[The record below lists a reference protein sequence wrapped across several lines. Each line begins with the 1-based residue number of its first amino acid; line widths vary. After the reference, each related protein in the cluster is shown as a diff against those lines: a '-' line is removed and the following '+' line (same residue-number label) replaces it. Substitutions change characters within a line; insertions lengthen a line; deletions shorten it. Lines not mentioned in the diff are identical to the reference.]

1 MANEAP
7 KIGLDNVVIA
17 KVLSDTAEGI
27 TFGEV
32 LALKGAVNATVNPN
46 SDVAVDFADN
56 GPFFSASNRGNTEL
70 SLEMID
76 VDVDV
81 LAQLLGQRKV
91 NGITVETPLDQ
102 SSDYALGFR
111 VWLAGKDANG
121 NNRYQYFWY
130 AKGKFSVP
138 ETGGETKTESLN
150 FGHISVTAQFVQTQ
164 FVPNGQEAGTICT
177 HIRTDDPTVPASV
190 KANWFNAPVVQTA
203 TDSSKLTATAS
214 IGSNNKVTIVGAKV
228 SGASFVFAPASAK
241 LGETILITDSS
252 GNLVAGTLE
261 VSATASAS
269 PTIVFTPSAE
279 AETPTAIAITS
290 GLKDSFGVGCTP
302 MSDSDLSS

>member
-1 MANEAP
+1 MNEAP

-17 KVLSDTAEGI
+17 KVLSDSAEGI
-27 TFGEV
+27 SFGDV
-32 LALKGAVNATVNPN
+32 IPLKGAVNATVNPN

-70 SLEMID
+70 NLEMID

-111 VWLAGKDANG
+111 VWLAGKDGNG

-138 ETGGETKTESLN
+138 ETGGETKTDSLN

-164 FVPNGQEAGTICT
+164 YVPNGQETGTICT
-177 HIRTDDPTVPASV
+177 HIRTDDPSVPASV
-190 KANWFNAPVVQTA
+190 KANWFNAPVVE
-203 TDSSKLTATAS
+203 TAS
-214 IGSNNKVTIVGAKV
+214 DPSELTVAISYANSKVTFTGSKE
-228 SGASFVFAPASAK
+228 SGASFVFAKGSVIDGQTIGVLDANGD
-241 LGETILITDSS
+241 LVEGEYA
-252 GNLVAGTLE
+252 VGT
-261 VSATASAS
+261 TASAS

-279 AETPTAIAITS
+279 AETPASAFVTN
-290 GLKDSFGVGCTP
+290 GLKDSFGVGATP
-302 MSDSDLSS
+302 VIDTSL

>member
-1 MANEAP
+1 MNEAP

-17 KVLSDTAEGI
+17 KVLSDTADGI
-27 TFGEV
+27 SFGEV
-32 LALKGAVNATVNPN
+32 KALKGAVNATVNPN

-70 SLEMID
+70 NLEMID

-81 LAQLLGQRKV
+81 LAEMLGQRKV

-138 ETGGETKTESLN
+138 ETGGETKTDSLN

-164 FVPNGQEAGTICT
+164 YVPNGQETGTICT
-177 HIRTDDPTVPASV
+177 HIRTDDPSVPASV

-203 TDSSKLTATAS
+203 SDPSELTVAISYANS
-214 IGSNNKVTIVGAKV
+214 KVTFTGSKE
-228 SGASFVFAPASAK
+228 SGASFVFAKGSCIDGQTIGVLDSNGALVK
-241 LGETILITDSS
+241 GEYT
-252 GNLVAGTLE
+252 VGT
-261 VSATASAS
+261 TASTS
-269 PTIVFTPSAE
+269 PTIVFTPSAD
-279 AETPTAIAITS
+279 AGTPASAFVTS
-290 GLKDSFGVGCTP
+290 GLKDSFGVGATP
-302 MSDSDLSS
+302 VIDTSL

>member
-1 MANEAP
+1 MNEAP

-17 KVLSDTAEGI
+17 KVLSDSSEGI
-27 TFGEV
+27 SFGDV
-32 LALKGAVNATVNPN
+32 IALKGAVNATVNPN

-70 SLEMID
+70 NLEMID

-111 VWLAGKDANG
+111 VWLAGKDGSG

-138 ETGGETKTESLN
+138 ETGGETKTDSLN

-164 FVPNGQEAGTICT
+164 FVPNGQETGTICT
-177 HIRTDDPTVPASV
+177 HIRTDDPSVPASV

-203 TDSSKLTATAS
+203 SDDSELTVTVAYANS
-214 IGSNNKVTIVGAKV
+214 KVTFTGAKD
-228 SGASFVFAPASAK
+228 SGASFVFAKGSVIDGQTIGVLDANGD
-241 LGETILITDSS
+241 LVVGEYT
-252 GNLVAGTLE
+252 VGT
-261 VSATASAS
+261 TASAS
-269 PTIVFTPSAE
+269 PTIVFTPSAD
-279 AETPTAIAITS
+279 AETPASAFVTS
-290 GLKDSFGVGCTP
+290 GLKDSFGVGATP
-302 MSDSDLSS
+302 VIDTSL

>member
-17 KVLSDTAEGI
+17 KVLSDTADGI
-27 TFGEV
+27 TYGPV
-32 LALKGAVNATVNPN
+32 RALKGAVNATVNPN

-76 VDVDV
+76 VDVDI
-81 LAQLLGQRKV
+81 LAEMLGQKKV

-102 SSDYALGFR
+102 SSDYAIGFR

-138 ETGGETKTESLN
+138 ETGGETKTDSLN

-164 FVPNGQEAGTICT
+164 YVPQGQDSGTICT
-177 HIRTDDPTVPASV
+177 HIRTDDATVPASV
-190 KANWFNAPVVQTA
+190 KANWFNAPVVETV
-203 TDSSKLTATAS
+203 TDTSALTVSAS
-214 IGSNNKVTIVGAKV
+214 VSGSNVVLTGAKA
-228 SGASFVFAPASAK
+228 SGASIVFAPASAK
-241 LGETILITDSS
+241 LGETIIIVDADGSAV
-252 GNLVAGTLE
+252 NGTLE
-261 VSATASAS
+261 VSSDNATITFTPASGAESASAV
-269 PTIVFTPSAE
+269 TV
-279 AETPTAIAITS
+279 TS
-290 GLKDSFGVGCTP
+290 GLKDNYGVGATP
-302 MSDSDLSS
+302 MTDTSL

>member
-1 MANEAP
+1 MNEAP

-17 KVLSDTAEGI
+17 KVLSDSAEGI
-27 TFGEV
+27 SFGEV
-32 LALKGAVNATVNPN
+32 IPLKGAVNATVNPN

-70 SLEMID
+70 NLEMID

-111 VWLAGKDANG
+111 VWLAGKDASG

-138 ETGGETKTESLN
+138 ETGGETKTDSLN

-164 FVPNGQEAGTICT
+164 FVPAGQETGTICT
-177 HIRTDDPTVPASV
+177 HIRTDDPSVPASV
-190 KANWFNAPVVQTA
+190 KANWFNAPVVQTVSD
-203 TDSSKLTATAS
+203 DSELTVSVAYANS
-214 IGSNNKVTIVGAKV
+214 KVTFTGAKD
-228 SGASFVFAPASAK
+228 SGASFVFAKGSVIDGQTIGVLDSNGA
-241 LGETILITDSS
+241 LVEGEYT
-252 GNLVAGTLE
+252 VGT
-261 VSATASAS
+261 TASTS
-269 PTIVFTPSAE
+269 PTIVFTPSAD
-279 AETPTAIAITS
+279 AETPASAFVTN
-290 GLKDSFGVGCTP
+290 GLKDSFGVGATP
-302 MSDSDLSS
+302 LIDTSL

>member
-7 KIGLDNVVIA
+7 KIGLDNVVVA
-17 KVLSDTAEGI
+17 KVLSDDVNGI
-27 TFGEV
+27 TFGDV
-32 LALKGAVNATVNPN
+32 IPLKGAVNATVNPN

-70 SLEMID
+70 TLEMID

-81 LAQLLGQRKV
+81 LAALLGQRKV

-102 SSDYALGFR
+102 SSDYAIGFR

-138 ETGGETKTESLN
+138 ETGGETKTDTLN

-164 FVPNGQEAGTICT
+164 FVPAGQETGTICT
-177 HIRTDDPTVPASV
+177 HIRTDDPSVPASV
-190 KANWFNAPVVQTA
+190 KSNWFNAPVVSVA
-203 TDSSKLTATAS
+203 TDDSELTVTAS
-214 IGSNNKVTIVGAKV
+214 MGANNVITFTGAKD
-228 SGASFVFAPASAK
+228 SGASFVFGAGSAI
-241 LGETILITDSS
+241 LGQTILVLDANGDMVDGS
-252 GNLVAGTLE
+252 LE
-261 VSATASAS
+261 VGTTASAS
-269 PTIVFTPSAE
+269 PTITFTPDAE
-279 AETPTAIAITS
+279 AETPTSVVVTA
-290 GLKDSFGVGCTP
+290 GLKDSFGVGATP
-302 MSDSDLSS
+302 MTDTSL

>member
-1 MANEAP
+1 MNEAP

-17 KVLSDTAEGI
+17 KVLSDSSEGI
-27 TFGEV
+27 SFGEV
-32 LALKGAVNATVNPN
+32 IALKGAVNATVNPN

-70 SLEMID
+70 NLEMID

-111 VWLAGKDANG
+111 VWLAGKDGSG

-138 ETGGETKTESLN
+138 ETGGETKTDSLN

-164 FVPNGQEAGTICT
+164 YVPAGQETGTICT

-203 TDSSKLTATAS
+203 SDDSELTVTVAY
-214 IGSNNKVTIVGAKV
+214 SNSKVTFTGAKD
-228 SGASFVFAPASAK
+228 SGASFVFAKGSVIDGQTIGVLDSNGA
-241 LGETILITDSS
+241 LVEGEYA
-252 GNLVAGTLE
+252 VGT
-261 VSATASAS
+261 TASTS
-269 PTIVFTPSAE
+269 PTIVFTPSAD
-279 AETPTAIAITS
+279 AETPATAFVTN
-290 GLKDSFGVGCTP
+290 GLKDSFGVGATP
-302 MSDSDLSS
+302 VIDTSL

>member
-1 MANEAP
+1 MNEAP

-17 KVLSDTAEGI
+17 KVLSDSAEGI
-27 TFGEV
+27 SFGEV
-32 LALKGAVNATVNPN
+32 IPLKGAVNATVNPN

-70 SLEMID
+70 NLEMID

-91 NGITVETPLDQ
+91 NGITIETPLDQ

-111 VWLAGKDANG
+111 VWLAGKDGSG

-138 ETGGETKTESLN
+138 ETGGETKTDSLN

-164 FVPNGQEAGTICT
+164 YVPNGQETGTICT
-177 HIRTDDPTVPASV
+177 HIRTDDPSVPASV
-190 KANWFNAPVVQTA
+190 KANWFNAPVVETA
-203 TDSSKLTATAS
+203 SDSSELTVAISYANS
-214 IGSNNKVTIVGAKV
+214 KVTFTGSKE
-228 SGASFVFAPASAK
+228 SGASFVFAKGSVIDGQTIGVLDANGD
-241 LGETILITDSS
+241 LVVGEYA
-252 GNLVAGTLE
+252 VGT
-261 VSATASAS
+261 TASAS
-269 PTIVFTPSAE
+269 PTIVFTPDAE
-279 AETPTAIAITS
+279 AETPASAFVTN
-290 GLKDSFGVGCTP
+290 GLKDSFGVGATP
-302 MSDSDLSS
+302 VIDTSL

>member
-1 MANEAP
+1 MNEAP

-17 KVLSDTAEGI
+17 KVLSDSADGI
-27 TFGEV
+27 SFGEV
-32 LALKGAVNATVNPN
+32 IALKGAVNATVNPN

-70 SLEMID
+70 NLEMID

-111 VWLAGKDANG
+111 VWLAGKDGSG

-138 ETGGETKTESLN
+138 ETGGETKTDSLN

-164 FVPNGQEAGTICT
+164 FVPNGQETGTICT

-203 TDSSKLTATAS
+203 SDNSELTVTIAYANS
-214 IGSNNKVTIVGAKV
+214 KVTFTGAKD
-228 SGASFVFAPASAK
+228 SGASFVFAKGSVIDGQTIGVLDSNGA
-241 LGETILITDSS
+241 LVEGEYA
-252 GNLVAGTLE
+252 VGT
-261 VSATASAS
+261 TASAS
-269 PTIVFTPSAE
+269 PTIVFTPDAE
-279 AETPTAIAITS
+279 AETPATAFVTN
-290 GLKDSFGVGCTP
+290 GLKDSFGVGATP
-302 MSDSDLSS
+302 VIDTSL

>member
-1 MANEAP
+1 MNEAP

-27 TFGEV
+27 SFDTV
-32 LALKGAVNATVNPN
+32 IPLKGAVNATVNPN

-70 SLEMID
+70 NLEMID

-111 VWLAGKDANG
+111 VWLAGKDGSG

-138 ETGGETKTESLN
+138 ETGGETKTDSLN

-164 FVPNGQEAGTICT
+164 FVPNGQETGTICT
-177 HIRTDDPTVPASV
+177 HIRTDDPSVPASV

-203 TDSSKLTATAS
+203 SDDSELTVTVAY
-214 IGSNNKVTIVGAKV
+214 SNSKVTFTGAKD
-228 SGASFVFAPASAK
+228 SGASFVFAKGSCIDGQTIGVLDANGD
-241 LGETILITDSS
+241 LVEGEYA
-252 GNLVAGTLE
+252 VGT
-261 VSATASAS
+261 TASAS

-279 AETPTAIAITS
+279 AETPATAFVTN
-290 GLKDSFGVGCTP
+290 GLKDSFGVGATP
-302 MSDSDLSS
+302 MIDTSL

>member
-1 MANEAP
+1 MNEAP

-17 KVLSDTAEGI
+17 KVLSDSSEGI
-27 TFGEV
+27 SFGDV
-32 LALKGAVNATVNPN
+32 IALKGAVNATVNPN

-70 SLEMID
+70 NLEMID

-111 VWLAGKDANG
+111 VWLAGKDGSG

-138 ETGGETKTESLN
+138 ETGGETKTDSLN

-164 FVPNGQEAGTICT
+164 YVPAGQETGTICT
-177 HIRTDDPTVPASV
+177 HIRTDDPSVPTSV
-190 KANWFNAPVVQTA
+190 KENWFNAPVVQTA
-203 TDSSKLTATAS
+203 SDNSELTVTAS
-214 IGSNNKVTIVGAKV
+214 YANSKVTFTGAKE
-228 SGASFVFAPASAK
+228 SGASFVFAKGSCIDGQTIGVLDANGD
-241 LGETILITDSS
+241 LVVGEYA
-252 GNLVAGTLE
+252 VGT
-261 VSATASAS
+261 TASAS
-269 PTIVFTPSAE
+269 PTIVFTPSAD
-279 AETPTAIAITS
+279 AETPASAFVTS
-290 GLKDSFGVGCTP
+290 GLKDSFGVGATP
-302 MSDSDLSS
+302 VIDTSL

>member
-27 TFGEV
+27 TYGPV
-32 LALKGAVNATVNPN
+32 RALKGAVNATVNPN

-76 VDVDV
+76 VDVDI
-81 LAQLLGQRKV
+81 LAEMLGQKKV

-102 SSDYALGFR
+102 SSDYAIGFR

-138 ETGGETKTESLN
+138 ETGGETKTDSLN

-164 FVPNGQEAGTICT
+164 YVPAGQDSGTICT
-177 HIRTDDPTVPASV
+177 HIRTDDATVPASV
-190 KANWFNAPVVQTA
+190 KANWFNAPVVETV
-203 TDSSKLTATAS
+203 TDTSALTVSAS
-214 IGSNNKVTIVGAKV
+214 VSGSNVVLTGAKA
-228 SGASFVFAPASAK
+228 SGASIVFAPVSAK
-241 LGETILITDSS
+241 LGETIIIVDAD
-252 GNLVAGTLE
+252 GNAVDGTLE
-261 VSATASAS
+261 VSSDTATITFTPASGAESASAV
-269 PTIVFTPSAE
+269 TV
-279 AETPTAIAITS
+279 TS
-290 GLKDSFGVGCTP
+290 GLKDNYGVGATP
-302 MSDSDLSS
+302 MTDTSL

>member
-1 MANEAP
+1 MNEAP

-17 KVLSDTAEGI
+17 KVLSDSSEGI
-27 TFGEV
+27 SFGDV
-32 LALKGAVNATVNPN
+32 IALKGAVNATVNPN

-70 SLEMID
+70 NLEMID

-111 VWLAGKDANG
+111 VWLAGKDGSG

-138 ETGGETKTESLN
+138 ETGGETKTDSLN

-164 FVPNGQEAGTICT
+164 YVPNGQETGTICT
-177 HIRTDDPTVPASV
+177 HIRTDDPSVPASV
-190 KANWFNAPVVQTA
+190 KANWFNAPVVE
-203 TDSSKLTATAS
+203 TAS
-214 IGSNNKVTIVGAKV
+214 DPSELTVAISYANSKVTFTGSKE
-228 SGASFVFAPASAK
+228 SGASFVFAKGSVIDGQTIGVLDANGD
-241 LGETILITDSS
+241 LVEGEYA
-252 GNLVAGTLE
+252 VGT
-261 VSATASAS
+261 TASAS

-279 AETPTAIAITS
+279 AETPASAFVTN
-290 GLKDSFGVGCTP
+290 GLKDSFGVGATP
-302 MSDSDLSS
+302 VIDTSL

>member
-1 MANEAP
+1 MNEAP

-17 KVLSDTAEGI
+17 KVLSDTADGI
-27 TFGEV
+27 SFGEV
-32 LALKGAVNATVNPN
+32 KALKGAVNATVNPN

-70 SLEMID
+70 NLEMID

-81 LAQLLGQRKV
+81 LAEMLGQRKV

-138 ETGGETKTESLN
+138 ETGGETKTDSLN

-164 FVPNGQEAGTICT
+164 FVPNGQETGTICT
-177 HIRTDDPTVPASV
+177 HIRTDDPSVPASV
-190 KANWFNAPVVQTA
+190 KANWFNVPVVQTA
-203 TDSSKLTATAS
+203 SDNSELTVTVAYANS
-214 IGSNNKVTIVGAKV
+214 KVTFTGAKD
-228 SGASFVFAPASAK
+228 SGASFVFAKGSVIDGQTIGVLDSNGALVK
-241 LGETILITDSS
+241 GEY
-252 GNLVAGTLE
+252 A
-261 VSATASAS
+261 VSTTASAS
-269 PTIVFTPSAE
+269 PKIVFTPSAD
-279 AETPTAIAITS
+279 AGTPASAFVTN
-290 GLKDSFGVGCTP
+290 GLKDSFGVGATP
-302 MSDSDLSS
+302 VIDTSL

>member
-1 MANEAP
+1 MNEAP

-17 KVLSDTAEGI
+17 KVLSDSADGI
-27 TFGEV
+27 SFGEV
-32 LALKGAVNATVNPN
+32 IALKGAVNATVNPN

-70 SLEMID
+70 NLEMID

-111 VWLAGKDANG
+111 VWLAGKDGSG

-138 ETGGETKTESLN
+138 ETGGETKTDSLN

-164 FVPNGQEAGTICT
+164 YVPAGQETGTICT
-177 HIRTDDPTVPASV
+177 HIRTDDPSVPSSV
-190 KANWFNAPVVQTA
+190 KANWFNAPVVE
-203 TDSSKLTATAS
+203 TAS
-214 IGSNNKVTIVGAKV
+214 DPSELTVTIAYSNSKVTFTGSKE
-228 SGASFVFAPASAK
+228 SGASFIFAKGSVIDGQTIGVLDANGD
-241 LGETILITDSS
+241 LVEGEYA
-252 GNLVAGTLE
+252 VGT
-261 VSATASAS
+261 TASAS
-269 PTIVFTPSAE
+269 PTIVFTPDAE
-279 AETPTAIAITS
+279 AETPATAFVTN
-290 GLKDSFGVGCTP
+290 GLKDSFGVGATP
-302 MSDSDLSS
+302 VIDTSL

>member
-1 MANEAP
+1 MNEAP

-17 KVLSDTAEGI
+17 KVLSDSADGI
-27 TFGEV
+27 SFGEV
-32 LALKGAVNATVNPN
+32 IALKGAVNATVNPN

-70 SLEMID
+70 NLEMID

-111 VWLAGKDANG
+111 VWLAGKDGSG

-138 ETGGETKTESLN
+138 ETGGETKTDSLN

-164 FVPNGQEAGTICT
+164 FVPNGQETGTICT

-203 TDSSKLTATAS
+203 SDNSELTVTIAYANS
-214 IGSNNKVTIVGAKV
+214 KVTFTGAKD
-228 SGASFVFAPASAK
+228 SGASFVFAKGSVIDGQTIGVLDSNGA
-241 LGETILITDSS
+241 LVEGEYA
-252 GNLVAGTLE
+252 VGT
-261 VSATASAS
+261 TASAS
-269 PTIVFTPSAE
+269 PTIVFTPDAE
-279 AETPTAIAITS
+279 AETPATAFVTS
-290 GLKDSFGVGCTP
+290 GLKDSFGVGATP
-302 MSDSDLSS
+302 VIDTSL

>member
-1 MANEAP
+1 MNEAP

-17 KVLSDTAEGI
+17 KVLSDSASGI
-27 TFGEV
+27 TYDTPI
-32 LALKGAVNATVNPN
+32 ALKGAVNATVNPN

-70 SLEMID
+70 NLEMID

-81 LAQLLGQRKV
+81 LAMLLGMKKS
-91 NGITVETPLDQ
+91 NGVTVETSLDQ
-102 SSDYALGFR
+102 SPDVAVGFR

-164 FVPNGQEAGTICT
+164 FVPNGQESGTICT
-177 HIRTDDPTVPASV
+177 HIRTDDPTVSASI
-190 KANWFNAPVVQTA
+190 KENWFNAPVVSVS
-203 TDSSKLTATAS
+203 TDSSELTVTAS
-214 IGSNNKVTIVGAKV
+214 AGSNGKVIFTGAKD
-228 SGASFVFAPASAK
+228 SGASFVFAPSSAK
-241 LGETILITDSS
+241 VGDTVLLFDAS
-252 GNLVAGTLE
+252 GDPVNGTLE
-261 VSATASAS
+261 CSTTASAS
-269 PTIVFTPSAE
+269 PTITFTPEADAE
-279 AETPTAIAITS
+279 AVASVAVTN
-290 GLKDSFGVGCTP
+290 GLKDSWGVGATP
-302 MSDSDLSS
+302 MTDTSL

>member
-1 MANEAP
+1 MNEAP

-17 KVLSDTAEGI
+17 KVLSDSSEGI
-27 TFGEV
+27 SFGEV
-32 LALKGAVNATVNPN
+32 IALKGAVNATVNPN

-70 SLEMID
+70 NLEMID

-111 VWLAGKDANG
+111 VWLAGKDGSG

-138 ETGGETKTESLN
+138 ETGGETKTDSLN
-150 FGHISVTAQFVQTQ
+150 FGHISVTAQFVQTK
-164 FVPNGQEAGTICT
+164 FVPNGQETGTICT
-177 HIRTDDPTVPASV
+177 HIRTDDPSVPASV

-203 TDSSKLTATAS
+203 SDDSELTVTVAY
-214 IGSNNKVTIVGAKV
+214 SNSKVTFTGAKD
-228 SGASFVFAPASAK
+228 SGASFVFAKGSVINGQTIGVLDANGD
-241 LGETILITDSS
+241 LVVGEYT
-252 GNLVAGTLE
+252 VGT
-261 VSATASAS
+261 TASAS
-269 PTIVFTPSAE
+269 PTIVFTPSAD
-279 AETPTAIAITS
+279 AETPASAFVTN
-290 GLKDSFGVGCTP
+290 GLKDSFGVGATP
-302 MSDSDLSS
+302 VIDTSL

>member
-1 MANEAP
+1 MNEAP

-17 KVLSDTAEGI
+17 KVLSDSSEGI
-27 TFGEV
+27 SFGEV
-32 LALKGAVNATVNPN
+32 KALKGAVNATVNPN

-70 SLEMID
+70 NLEMID

-81 LAQLLGQRKV
+81 LAQLLGQQKS

-102 SSDYALGFR
+102 SADYALGFR

-138 ETGGETKTESLN
+138 ETGGETKQDSLN

-164 FVPNGQEAGTICT
+164 YVPAGQEAGTICT
-177 HIRTDDPTVPASV
+177 HIRTDDPTVPSSV
-190 KANWFNAPVVQTA
+190 KTNWFNAPVVSVT
-203 TDSSKLTATAS
+203 TDATALT
-214 IGSNNKVTIVGAKV
+214 VTASMGANDVITLTGAKT
-228 SGASFVFAPASAK
+228 SGASFVFAPSSAK
-241 LGETILITDSS
+241 LGETIIVTDSLGAS
-252 GNLVAGTLE
+252 VAGTLA
-261 VSATASAS
+261 VSSTASAS
-269 PTIVFTPSAE
+269 PTITFTPAE
-279 AETPTAIAITS
+279 DAGTPSSVTVTS
-290 GLKDSFGVGCTP
+290 GLKDSFGVGATP
-302 MSDSDLSS
+302 MTDTSL

>member
-1 MANEAP
+1 MNEAP

-17 KVLSDTAEGI
+17 KVLSDSADGI
-27 TFGEV
+27 SFGEV
-32 LALKGAVNATVNPN
+32 IALKGAVNATVNPN

-70 SLEMID
+70 NLEMID

-111 VWLAGKDANG
+111 VWLAGKDGSG

-138 ETGGETKTESLN
+138 ETGGETKTDSLN

-164 FVPNGQEAGTICT
+164 YVPAGQETGTICT
-177 HIRTDDPTVPASV
+177 HIRTDDPSVPASV
-190 KANWFNAPVVQTA
+190 KANWFNAPVVE
-203 TDSSKLTATAS
+203 TAS
-214 IGSNNKVTIVGAKV
+214 DPSELTVTASYSNGKVTFTGAKE
-228 SGASFVFAPASAK
+228 SGASFIFAEGSVID
-241 LGETILITDSS
+241 GQTIGVLDAN
-252 GNLVAGTLE
+252 GDLVDGTYA
-261 VSATASAS
+261 VGKTASAS
-269 PTIVFTPSAE
+269 PTIVFTPEAE
-279 AETPTAIAITS
+279 AETPASVFVTG
-290 GLKDSFGVGCTP
+290 GLKDSFGVGATP
-302 MSDSDLSS
+302 MIDTSL

>member
-1 MANEAP
+1 MNEAP

-17 KVLSDTAEGI
+17 KVLSDSAEGI
-27 TFGEV
+27 SFGDV
-32 LALKGAVNATVNPN
+32 IALKGAVNATVNPN

-70 SLEMID
+70 NLEMID

-111 VWLAGKDANG
+111 VWLAGKDGSG

-138 ETGGETKTESLN
+138 ETGGETKTDSLN

-164 FVPNGQEAGTICT
+164 FIPAGQETGTICT
-177 HIRTDDPTVPASV
+177 HIRTDDPSVPASV
-190 KANWFNAPVVQTA
+190 KANWFNAPVVQT
-203 TDSSKLTATAS
+203 TSDDSELTVTVAYANS
-214 IGSNNKVTIVGAKV
+214 KVTFTGAKD
-228 SGASFVFAPASAK
+228 SGASFVFAKGSCIDGQTIGVLDAN
-241 LGETILITDSS
+241 GE
-252 GNLVAGTLE
+252 LVVGEYTVGT
-261 VSATASAS
+261 TASAT
-269 PTIVFTPSAE
+269 PTIVFTPSAD
-279 AETPTAIAITS
+279 AETPATAFVTN
-290 GLKDSFGVGCTP
+290 GLKDSFGVGATP
-302 MSDSDLSS
+302 MIDTSL

>member
-1 MANEAP
+1 MNEAP

-17 KVLSDTAEGI
+17 KVLSDSAEGI
-27 TFGEV
+27 SFGNV
-32 LALKGAVNATVNPN
+32 IALKGAVNATVNPN
-46 SDVAVDFADN
+46 SDVGVDFADN

-91 NGITVETPLDQ
+91 NGVTVETPLDQ

-138 ETGGETKTESLN
+138 ETGGETKTDSLN

-164 FVPNGQEAGTICT
+164 YVPNGQEAGTICT
-177 HIRTDDPTVPASV
+177 HIRTDDPSVPASL
-190 KANWFNAPVVQTA
+190 KENWFNAPVVET
-203 TDSSKLTATAS
+203 TSDSSELTVTVAYANS
-214 IGSNNKVTIVGAKV
+214 KVTFTGSKE
-228 SGASFVFAPASAK
+228 SGASFVFAKGSVIDGQTIGVLDSNGA
-241 LGETILITDSS
+241 LVEGEYA
-252 GNLVAGTLE
+252 VGT
-261 VSATASAS
+261 TASAS
-269 PTIVFTPSAE
+269 PTIVFTPSAD
-279 AETPTAIAITS
+279 AETPATAFVTN
-290 GLKDSFGVGCTP
+290 GLKDSFGVGATP
-302 MSDSDLSS
+302 VIDTSL

>member
-17 KVLSDTAEGI
+17 KVLSDDVNGI
-27 TFGEV
+27 TFDTV
-32 LALKGAVNATVNPN
+32 IPLKGAVNATVNPN

-70 SLEMID
+70 TLEMID

-111 VWLAGKDANG
+111 VWLAGKDGNG

-138 ETGGETKTESLN
+138 ETGGETKTDTLN

-164 FVPNGQEAGTICT
+164 FVPAGQDTGTICT
-177 HIRTDDPTVPASV
+177 HIRTDDATVPSSV
-190 KANWFNAPVVQTA
+190 KENWFNAPVVSVA
-203 TDSSKLTATAS
+203 TDDSELTVTAS
-214 IGSNNKVTIVGAKV
+214 MDADNVITFTGAKD
-228 SGASFVFAPASAK
+228 SGASFVFGAGSAI
-241 LGETILITDSS
+241 LGVTILVLDAN
-252 GNLVAGTLE
+252 GDMVAGTLE
-261 VSATASAS
+261 VGTTASVS
-269 PTIVFTPSAE
+269 PTITFTPDAD
-279 AETPTAIAITS
+279 AETPVSVVVTS
-290 GLKDSFGVGCTP
+290 GLKDSFGVGATP
-302 MSDSDLSS
+302 MTDTSL

>member
-17 KVLSDTAEGI
+17 KVLSDTADGI
-27 TFGEV
+27 TYGAV
-32 LALKGAVNATVNPN
+32 RALKGAVNATVNPN

-76 VDVDV
+76 VDVDI
-81 LAQLLGQRKV
+81 LAEMLGQKKV

-102 SSDYALGFR
+102 SSDYAIGFR

-138 ETGGETKTESLN
+138 ETGGETKTDSLN

-164 FVPNGQEAGTICT
+164 YVPQGQDSGTICT
-177 HIRTDDPTVPASV
+177 HIRTDDATVPASV
-190 KANWFNAPVVQTA
+190 KENWFNAPVVETV
-203 TDSSKLTATAS
+203 TDTSALTVSAS
-214 IGSNNKVTIVGAKV
+214 VSGSNVVLTGTKA
-228 SGASFVFAPASAK
+228 SGASIVFAPASAK
-241 LGETILITDSS
+241 LGETIIIVDTN
-252 GNLVAGTLE
+252 GNAVDGTLE
-261 VSATASAS
+261 VSSDTAKITFTPASGAESASAV
-269 PTIVFTPSAE
+269 TV
-279 AETPTAIAITS
+279 TS
-290 GLKDSFGVGCTP
+290 GLKDNYGVGATP
-302 MSDSDLSS
+302 MTDTSL

>member
-17 KVLSDTAEGI
+17 KVLSDTADGI
-27 TFGEV
+27 TYGAV
-32 LALKGAVNATVNPN
+32 RALKGAVNATVNPN

-76 VDVDV
+76 VDVDI
-81 LAQLLGQRKV
+81 LAEMLGQKKV

-102 SSDYALGFR
+102 SSDYAIGFR

-138 ETGGETKTESLN
+138 ETGGETKTDSLN

-164 FVPNGQEAGTICT
+164 YVPQGQDSGTICT
-177 HIRTDDPTVPASV
+177 HIRTDDATVPASV
-190 KANWFNAPVVQTA
+190 KANWFNAPVVETV
-203 TDSSKLTATAS
+203 TDTSALTVSAS
-214 IGSNNKVTIVGAKV
+214 VSGSNVVLTGTKA
-228 SGASFVFAPASAK
+228 SGASIVFAPASAK
-241 LGETILITDSS
+241 LGETIIIVDAN
-252 GNLVAGTLE
+252 GNAVNGTLE
-261 VSATASAS
+261 VSSDTATITFTPASGAESASAV
-269 PTIVFTPSAE
+269 TV
-279 AETPTAIAITS
+279 TS
-290 GLKDSFGVGCTP
+290 GLKDNYGVGATP
-302 MSDSDLSS
+302 MTDTSL

>member
-1 MANEAP
+1 MNEAP

-17 KVLSDTAEGI
+17 KVLSDSSEGI
-27 TFGEV
+27 SFGEV
-32 LALKGAVNATVNPN
+32 IALKGAVNATVNPN

-70 SLEMID
+70 NLEMID

-111 VWLAGKDANG
+111 VWLAGKDGSG

-138 ETGGETKTESLN
+138 ETGGETKTDSLN
-150 FGHISVTAQFVQTQ
+150 FGHISVTAQFV
-164 FVPNGQEAGTICT
+164 PAGQETGTICT
-177 HIRTDDPTVPASV
+177 HIRTDDPSVPASV
-190 KANWFNAPVVQTA
+190 KENWFNAPVVQTA
-203 TDSSKLTATAS
+203 SDDSELTVTAS
-214 IGSNNKVTIVGAKV
+214 YAGGKVTFTGAKD
-228 SGASFVFAPASAK
+228 SGASFVFAKGSVIDGQTIGVLDSNGA
-241 LGETILITDSS
+241 LVVGEYA
-252 GNLVAGTLE
+252 VGT
-261 VSATASAS
+261 TASAS

-279 AETPTAIAITS
+279 AETPATAFVTS
-290 GLKDSFGVGCTP
+290 GLKDSFGVGATP
-302 MSDSDLSS
+302 VIDTSL

>member
-1 MANEAP
+1 MNEAP

-17 KVLSDTAEGI
+17 KVLSDSADGI
-27 TFGEV
+27 SFGDV
-32 LALKGAVNATVNPN
+32 IALKGAVNATVNPN

-70 SLEMID
+70 NLEMID

-111 VWLAGKDANG
+111 VWLAGKDGSG

-138 ETGGETKTESLN
+138 ETGGETKTDSLN

-164 FVPNGQEAGTICT
+164 YVPAGQETGTICT
-177 HIRTDDPTVPASV
+177 HIRTDDPSVPASV

-203 TDSSKLTATAS
+203 SDNSELTVTVAYAN
-214 IGSNNKVTIVGAKV
+214 GKVTFTGAKD
-228 SGASFVFAPASAK
+228 SGASFVFAKGSVIDGQTIGVLDSNGA
-241 LGETILITDSS
+241 LVEGEYA
-252 GNLVAGTLE
+252 VGT
-261 VSATASAS
+261 TASAS
-269 PTIVFTPSAE
+269 PTIVFTPDAE
-279 AETPTAIAITS
+279 AETPASVFVTG
-290 GLKDSFGVGCTP
+290 GLKDSFGVGATP
-302 MSDSDLSS
+302 MIDTSL

>member
-1 MANEAP
+1 MNEAP

-17 KVLSDTAEGI
+17 KVLSDSADGI
-27 TFGEV
+27 SFGEV
-32 LALKGAVNATVNPN
+32 IALKGAVNATVNPN

-70 SLEMID
+70 NLEMID

-111 VWLAGKDANG
+111 VWLAGKDGSG

-138 ETGGETKTESLN
+138 ETGGETKTDSLN

-164 FVPNGQEAGTICT
+164 YVPAGQETGTICT
-177 HIRTDDPTVPASV
+177 HIRTDDPSVPASV

-203 TDSSKLTATAS
+203 SDNSELTVTVAY
-214 IGSNNKVTIVGAKV
+214 SNSKVTFAGAKD
-228 SGASFVFAPASAK
+228 SGASFVFAKGSVIDGQTIGVLDSNGA
-241 LGETILITDSS
+241 LVEGEYA
-252 GNLVAGTLE
+252 VGT
-261 VSATASAS
+261 TASAS
-269 PTIVFTPSAE
+269 PTIVFTPDAE
-279 AETPTAIAITS
+279 AETPATAFVTS
-290 GLKDSFGVGCTP
+290 GLKDSFGVGATP
-302 MSDSDLSS
+302 LIDTSL

>member
-1 MANEAP
+1 MNEAP

-17 KVLSDTAEGI
+17 KVLSDSSEGI
-27 TFGEV
+27 SFGEV
-32 LALKGAVNATVNPN
+32 IALKGAVNATVNPN

-70 SLEMID
+70 NLELID

-111 VWLAGKDANG
+111 VWLAGKDGSG

-138 ETGGETKTESLN
+138 ETGGETKTDSLN
-150 FGHISVTAQFVQTQ
+150 FGHISVTAQFVKTQ
-164 FVPNGQEAGTICT
+164 YVPNGQETGTICT
-177 HIRTDDPTVPASV
+177 HIRTDDPSVPASV
-190 KANWFNAPVVQTA
+190 KANWFNAPVVE
-203 TDSSKLTATAS
+203 TAS
-214 IGSNNKVTIVGAKV
+214 DNSELTVAISYANSKVTFTGSKD
-228 SGASFVFAPASAK
+228 SGASFVFAKGSVIDGQTIGVLDANGD
-241 LGETILITDSS
+241 LVVGEYA
-252 GNLVAGTLE
+252 VGT
-261 VSATASAS
+261 TASAS
-269 PTIVFTPSAE
+269 PTIVFTPSAD
-279 AETPTAIAITS
+279 AETPASAFVTN
-290 GLKDSFGVGCTP
+290 GLKDSFGVGATP
-302 MSDSDLSS
+302 VIDTSL

>member
-1 MANEAP
+1 MNEAP

-27 TFGEV
+27 SFGEV
-32 LALKGAVNATVNPN
+32 IALKGAVNATVNPN

-70 SLEMID
+70 NLEMID

-111 VWLAGKDANG
+111 VWLAGKDGSG

-138 ETGGETKTESLN
+138 ETGGETKTDSLN
-150 FGHISVTAQFVQTQ
+150 FGHIAVTAQFVQTQ
-164 FVPNGQEAGTICT
+164 FVPAGQETGTICT
-177 HIRTDDPTVPASV
+177 HIRTDDPSVPASV

-203 TDSSKLTATAS
+203 SDDSELTVTVAYANS
-214 IGSNNKVTIVGAKV
+214 KVTFTGAKD
-228 SGASFVFAPASAK
+228 SGASFVFAKGSCIDGQTIGVLDANGDLVK
-241 LGETILITDSS
+241 GEYA
-252 GNLVAGTLE
+252 VGT
-261 VSATASAS
+261 TASAT

-279 AETPTAIAITS
+279 AETPATAFVTN
-290 GLKDSFGVGCTP
+290 GLKDSFGVGATP
-302 MSDSDLSS
+302 MIDTSL

>member
-1 MANEAP
+1 MNEAP

-17 KVLSDTAEGI
+17 KVLSDSADGI
-27 TFGEV
+27 SFGEV
-32 LALKGAVNATVNPN
+32 IALKGAVNATVNPN

-70 SLEMID
+70 NLEMID

-111 VWLAGKDANG
+111 VWLAGKDGSG

-138 ETGGETKTESLN
+138 ETGGETKTDSLN

-164 FVPNGQEAGTICT
+164 YVPAGQETGTICT
-177 HIRTDDPTVPASV
+177 HIRTDDPSVPASV

-203 TDSSKLTATAS
+203 SDNSELTVTVAYAN
-214 IGSNNKVTIVGAKV
+214 GKVTFTGAKD
-228 SGASFVFAPASAK
+228 SGASFVFAKGSVIDGQTIGVLDSNGA
-241 LGETILITDSS
+241 LVEGEYA
-252 GNLVAGTLE
+252 VGT
-261 VSATASAS
+261 TASAS
-269 PTIVFTPSAE
+269 PTIVFTPDAE
-279 AETPTAIAITS
+279 AETPASVFVTG
-290 GLKDSFGVGCTP
+290 GLKDSFGVGATP
-302 MSDSDLSS
+302 MIDTSL